1 MAAPF
6 HRGGAATWRNN
17 PLTATELTEKQGWEV
32 QRLLGAIAVPLGPG
46 HTAHMQA
53 YIKTRTH
60 THKDIHAEECMA
72 MSRSATFSA
81 FPLTLRGCL
90 GAGRLWAE
98 WGEAVRGS
106 LSPQAT
112 PPQSHQVSRF
122 ELAFKAH
129 ISPSPRSLPAIGT
142 ISPTPA
148 FTTKSPLRLLQWNC
162 LQAWGHL
169 DQGFLKRHSPFCK
182 ETLSRKPM
190 YKQQQVNFLR

>member
-1 MAAPF
+1 M
-6 HRGGAATWRNN
+6 
-17 PLTATELTEKQGWEV
+17 EKQPAHSHGANREAG
-32 QRLLGAIAVPLGPG
+32 LGSAEAVGCHSCAPRAWTHCTHAGL
-46 HTAHMQA
+46 HQNTH
-53 YIKTRTH
+53 TH

-90 GAGRLWAE
+90 EAGRLWAE

-148 FTTKSPLRLLQWNC
+148 FTTKSPLSLLQWNC
-162 LQAWGHL
+162 LQA
-169 DQGFLKRHSPFCK
+169 
-182 ETLSRKPM
+182 
-190 YKQQQVNFLR
+190 